1 MQNQI
6 FGAIGIYWGGV
17 ILVSW
22 LLSFSSGGS
31 EALQVGQAGGA
42 VFGAVLCGLGIYYV
56 RKMPVVPESDD
67 GA

>member
-17 ILVSW
+17 IVVSW

-31 EALQVGQAGGA
+31 EAYQAGGA
-42 VFGAVLCGLGIYYV
+42 VFGALFCGLGIYYV